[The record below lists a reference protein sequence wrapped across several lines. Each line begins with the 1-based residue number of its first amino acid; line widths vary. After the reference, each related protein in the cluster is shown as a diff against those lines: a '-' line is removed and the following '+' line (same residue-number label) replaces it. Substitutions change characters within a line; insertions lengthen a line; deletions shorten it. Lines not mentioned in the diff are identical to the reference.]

1 MGDAV
6 LLLRACR
13 NEMRAKCYA
22 TGSLFAVPEAAL
34 HHAPAR
40 DGEPWLSVNRKLVA
54 ANRSSARQ
62 ATARMASTRQ
72 HPAAQALANVTAA
85 AEIDITAACPPPSLQ
100 RTPHSSSHPPPV
112 SASFSSSHPGLR
124 RGTPSP
130 LSERRQ
136 GWRHRLPLLCASML
150 GIVSVWTI
158 SHRYRA
164 EAGVHTARRDTHV
177 TNAAAAAAATASAS
191 APASV
196 SAAATAAAAAT
207 QPHHAN
213 EADTTRRFASTRN
226 AFTARHPTID
236 PNNAGIVVLN
246 FTLPSVS
253 DIPALH
259 AASVIG
265 DSPSRSCQQW
275 VDFKLASPRR
285 TLSSPWWGEIT
296 AVPHYLVFKERRA
309 AVSRQQQKQKQQQ
322 QGGKTGA
329 FLAESRWEILKCGH
343 PPNVSTSHDSHPR
356 TFVSLPRTC
365 KRCFA
370 PRFANSMPAPTS
382 DHQ

>member
-1 MGDAV
+1 
-6 LLLRACR
+6 
-13 NEMRAKCYA
+13 
-22 TGSLFAVPEAAL
+22 
-34 HHAPAR
+34 
-40 DGEPWLSVNRKLVA
+40 
-54 ANRSSARQ
+54 
-62 ATARMASTRQ
+62 MASTRQ
-72 HPAAQALANVTAA
+72 YCQYAQALANVTAA

-100 RTPHSSSHPPPV
+100 RTLHSSSHHPPPV
-112 SASFSSSHPGLR
+112 SASFSSSHSGRR

-130 LSERRQ
+130 LSVRRLS
-136 GWRHRLPLLCASML
+136 WRHRLPLLCASML

-164 EAGVHTARRDTHV
+164 GAGVQTARRDTHV
-177 TNAAAAAAATASAS
+177 TNAAAAT
-191 APASV
+191 SV

-207 QPHHAN
+207 QAHHAN
-213 EADTTRRFASTRN
+213 EAETTRRFAYTRN

-236 PNNAGIVVLN
+236 PNAGIVVLN

-253 DIPALH
+253 DIPSLN
-259 AASVIG
+259 AASVID

-285 TLSSPWWGEIT
+285 KLSSPWRGEIT
-296 AVPHYLVFKERRA
+296 TVPHYFVFKERRA
-309 AVSRQQQKQKQQQ
+309 AVRRQQQKQKQKQQQ
-322 QGGKTGA
+322 QGGKMGA

-365 KRCFA
+365 KRCLA